1 MKATLRS
8 VPTLDETLRLAC
20 IAAAE
25 DLLAKA
31 KAGQMTGFVALLDH
45 PGNEWSLVQT
55 QCHDRIALVGK
66 LTIAATRIANN
77 LFDG

>member
-1 MKATLRS
+1 
-8 VPTLDETLRLAC
+8 
-20 IAAAE
+20 
-25 DLLAKA
+25 
-31 KAGQMTGFVALLDH
+31 MTGFVALLDH
-45 PGNEWSLVQT
+45 PGNDWSFVQT